1 MTMNDEKPMGSGTFG
16 ADDRTPSYA
25 QKKAASKTG
34 KKKAKPVVA
43 PAKLD
48 LDSGESARVPTPR
61 KRTKRNVN
69 FEPVQAVDPQKNFTE
84 RKLPQSVL
92 YIVMPRCGAELFYSD
107 IADSPVC
114 ENNKIYTWAEYSH
127 WASGGGNMFV
137 NLGLDINGN
146 NILDLCSAAQTVE
159 KVVIITNSNRT
170 LWKEIALLELS
181 TGMRI
186 DQSPAVSRTN
196 VDEHMADMRLTV
208 GVYTAL
214 ATVWNRCYPGDTI
227 DIAGL
232 WATNRFYWPHTRF
245 REDVSSSGIM
255 PQKSFVKNAIEN
267 QFNNDIPVNEGC
279 FMEYFCRTPLSLPKY
294 EQ

>member
-1 MTMNDEKPMGSGTFG
+1 VTMNDDKPMGSDAFG
-16 ADDRTPSYA
+16 ADDKTPSYA
-25 QKKAASKTG
+25 QKKAAKG
-34 KKKAKPVVA
+34 RAKKKSVKA
-43 PAKLD
+43 PAPKLD
-48 LDSGESARVPTPR
+48 LDVAESARVPTPR

-69 FEPVQAVDPQKNFTE
+69 FEPVEAVEPQKNFTE

-92 YIVMPRCGAELFYSD
+92 YIVMPRCGAELFYSS

-114 ENNKIYTWAEYSH
+114 ENNRIYTWAEYSH

-146 NILDLCSAAQTVE
+146 NILDLNRAAQSVE
-159 KVVIITNSNRT
+159 KVVIVTNSNRT

-186 DQSPAVSRTN
+186 DQSPTVSRTN

-214 ATVWNRCYPGDTI
+214 AAVWNRSYPGDSI

-245 REDVSSSGIM
+245 REDVNSSGIM
-255 PQKSFVKNAIEN
+255 PQKSFVKNAIES
-267 QFNNDIPVNEGC
+267 QFNDNIPINEGC
-279 FMEYFCRTPLSLPKY
+279 FMEYFMRTPLSLPKY

>member
-1 MTMNDEKPMGSGTFG
+1 MNDDKPMGSDAFG
-16 ADDRTPSYA
+16 ADDKTPSYA
-25 QKKAASKTG
+25 QKKAAKG
-34 KKKAKPVVA
+34 RAKKKSVKA
-43 PAKLD
+43 PAPKLD
-48 LDSGESARVPTPR
+48 LDVAESARVPTPR

-69 FEPVQAVDPQKNFTE
+69 FEPVEAVEPQKNFTE

-92 YIVMPRCGAELFYSD
+92 YIVMPRCGAELFYSS

-114 ENNKIYTWAEYSH
+114 ENNRIYTWAEYSH

-146 NILDLCSAAQTVE
+146 NILDLNRAAQSVE
-159 KVVIITNSNRT
+159 KVVIVTNSNRT

-186 DQSPAVSRTN
+186 DQSPTVSRTN

-214 ATVWNRCYPGDTI
+214 AAVWNRSYPGDSI

-245 REDVSSSGIM
+245 REDVNSSGIM
-255 PQKSFVKNAIEN
+255 PQKSFVKNAIES
-267 QFNNDIPVNEGC
+267 QFNDNIPINEGC
-279 FMEYFCRTPLSLPKY
+279 FMEYFMRTPLSLPKY

>member
-25 QKKAASKTG
+25 QKKAASKTS
-34 KKKAKPVVA
+34 KKKVKEKLAPV
-43 PAKLD
+43 KLD
-48 LDSGESARVPTPR
+48 LDTGESARVPTPR

-69 FEPVQAVDPQKNFTE
+69 FEPVQAVDPQKNLTE

-196 VDEHMADMRLTV
+196 VDEHMSDMRLTV

>member
-1 MTMNDEKPMGSGTFG
+1 MNDEKPMGSGTFG

-34 KKKAKPVVA
+34 KKKAKAVVA
-43 PAKLD
+43 PKLD
-48 LDSGESARVPTPR
+48 LDTGESARVPTPR

-196 VDEHMADMRLTV
+196 VDEHMSDMRLTV

>member
-1 MTMNDEKPMGSGTFG
+1 MTMNDDKPMGSDAFG
-16 ADDRTPSYA
+16 ADDKTPSYA
-25 QKKAASKTG
+25 QKKAAKG
-34 KKKAKPVVA
+34 RAKKKSVKAPTPV
-43 PAKLD
+43 KLD
-48 LDSGESARVPTPR
+48 LDVAESARVPTPR

-69 FEPVQAVDPQKNFTE
+69 FEPVEAVEPQKNFTE

-92 YIVMPRCGAELFYSD
+92 YIVMPRCGAELFYSS

-114 ENNKIYTWAEYSH
+114 ENNRIYTWAEYSH

-146 NILDLCSAAQTVE
+146 NILDLNRAAQSVE
-159 KVVIITNSNRT
+159 KVVIVTNSNRT

-186 DQSPAVSRTN
+186 DQSPTVSRTN

-214 ATVWNRCYPGDTI
+214 AAVWNRSYPGDSI

-245 REDVSSSGIM
+245 REDVNSSGIM
-255 PQKSFVKNAIEN
+255 PQKSFVKNAIES
-267 QFNNDIPVNEGC
+267 QFNDNIPINEGC
-279 FMEYFCRTPLSLPKY
+279 FMEYFMRTPLSLPKY

>member
-1 MTMNDEKPMGSGTFG
+1 MNDEKPMGSGTFG

-34 KKKAKPVVA
+34 KKKVKAVVA

-69 FEPVQAVDPQKNFTE
+69 FEAVESVDPQKNFTE

-214 ATVWNRCYPGDTI
+214 AAVWNRCYPGDTI

>member
-1 MTMNDEKPMGSGTFG
+1 MTMNDDKPMGSDAFG
-16 ADDRTPSYA
+16 ADDKTPSYA
-25 QKKAASKTG
+25 QKKAAKG
-34 KKKAKPVVA
+34 RAKKKSVKA
-43 PAKLD
+43 PAPKLD
-48 LDSGESARVPTPR
+48 LDVAESARVPTPR

-69 FEPVQAVDPQKNFTE
+69 FEPVEAVEPQKNFTE

-92 YIVMPRCGAELFYSD
+92 YIVMPRCGAELFYSS

-114 ENNKIYTWAEYSH
+114 ENNRIYTWAEYSH

-146 NILDLCSAAQTVE
+146 NILDLNRAAQSVE
-159 KVVIITNSNRT
+159 KVVIVTNSNRT

-186 DQSPAVSRTN
+186 DQSPTVSRTN

-214 ATVWNRCYPGDTI
+214 AAVWNRSYPGDSI

-245 REDVSSSGIM
+245 REDVNSSGIM
-255 PQKSFVKNAIEN
+255 PQKSFVKNAIES
-267 QFNNDIPVNEGC
+267 QFNDNIPINEGC
-279 FMEYFCRTPLSLPKY
+279 FMEYFMRTPLSLPKY